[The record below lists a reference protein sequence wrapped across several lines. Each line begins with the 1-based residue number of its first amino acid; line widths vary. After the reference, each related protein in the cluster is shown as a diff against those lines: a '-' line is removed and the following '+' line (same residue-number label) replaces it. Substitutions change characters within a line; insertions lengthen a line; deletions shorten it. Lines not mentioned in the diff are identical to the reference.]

1 MFISFLLHTIL
12 YVLVFR
18 YLFWI
23 KKLILSLIYRRKME
37 AVSFSVHC
45 ISCTDLKSFLGNA
58 GREALALM
66 PYLRETNADELGT
79 L

>member
-1 MFISFLLHTIL
+1 
-12 YVLVFR
+12 
-18 YLFWI
+18 
-23 KKLILSLIYRRKME
+23 ME